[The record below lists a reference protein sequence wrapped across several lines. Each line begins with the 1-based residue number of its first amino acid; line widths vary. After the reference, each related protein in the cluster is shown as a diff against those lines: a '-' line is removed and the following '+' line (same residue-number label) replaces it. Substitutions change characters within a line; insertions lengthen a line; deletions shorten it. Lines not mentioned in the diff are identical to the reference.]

1 LNVFLYKGFIAYNPR
16 SLHKTNRRD
25 LIPRLAESTPIL
37 CCCLTETRRTN
48 SLVLG
53 NAGTVAIRR
62 ETMLNLVIFYVCK
75 KRCRKLFSVISI
87 HFFVHF
93 MPVFLGDTHPKIDK
107 YTQALLVKVEQINRL
122 YLKKIF
128 QFFTKLN
135 QERDNIGLFYI
146 GRGFGRE
153 TSA

>member
-1 LNVFLYKGFIAYNPR
+1 
-16 SLHKTNRRD
+16 
-25 LIPRLAESTPIL
+25 
-37 CCCLTETRRTN
+37 
-48 SLVLG
+48 
-53 NAGTVAIRR
+53 
-62 ETMLNLVIFYVCK
+62 
-75 KRCRKLFSVISI
+75 
-87 HFFVHF
+87 